1 MARKRNAS
9 PRIELLRLHAG
20 DPNTVDIRA
29 GGRTLATLPRTRAE
43 ELGVREGAAWTPALA
58 RRVDRSAA
66 ESLAREAALAHLAK
80 RSWSAAGLAA
90 RLVRGGHDEDAAAAA
105 VAAMVADGWLD
116 DRAYAQERVAHHRR
130 TGSFPADALAAL
142 LARDGI
148 GERDA
153 ERAARAGAAS
163 AKELRAEVRAAH
175 RAGASAR
182 TVAGRLTRR
191 GFDADTIR
199 DALEAAGYELD

>member
-9 PRIELLRLHAG
+9 PRIDLLRPHAG

-29 GGRTLATLPRTRAE
+29 GGRTLASLPRTRAE

-105 VAAMVADGWLD
+105 VAALVADGWLD

-130 TGSFPADALAAL
+130 TGSLSAEALAAL

-175 RAGASAR
+175 RAGTSAR
-182 TVAGRLTRR
+182 AVAGRLTRR